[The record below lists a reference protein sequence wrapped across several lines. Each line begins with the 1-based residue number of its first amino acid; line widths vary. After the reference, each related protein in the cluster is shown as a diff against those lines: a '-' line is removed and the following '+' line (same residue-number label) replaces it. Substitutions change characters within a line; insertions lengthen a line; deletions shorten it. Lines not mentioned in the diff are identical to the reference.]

1 MTSLKESLT
10 KQLES
15 SLAKWKAEID
25 EVTAK
30 AKAEEADAEARRA
43 RADLEKELWSRV
55 EQLKT
60 KAEDAER
67 RLAELRES
75 TEEEAG
81 RIRDE
86 VLRLVA

>member
-43 RADLEKELWSRV
+43 RADLEKEVWSRV
-55 EQLKT
+55 EQLKS
-60 KAEDAER
+60 KVEDAER
-67 RLAELRES
+67 RLAELRKS